1 MKKVKFLSII
11 AIVVFCMGF
20 VSCNEEEPKPKPE
33 VDEYGIS
40 LTQEVDLGLPN
51 GTIWAGWNIG
61 ASSPEQ
67 YGGYYAWGEIE
78 EKDDYTLASYSH
90 YSDLDGDGKVDYD
103 TEYDA
108 LGYNISGTQYDVAR
122 HKWGGEWRM
131 PTREELNE
139 LIDNCTFTWIEYKGV
154 KGCKVTGPNGKS
166 IFFPA
171 AGTKSDGYD
180 NHKATSAYYMSG
192 TCDIDVEYSNKQRLW
207 HLTVTEN
214 LHQVSYSV
222 VKYFGSPVR
231 PVK

>member
-20 VSCNEEEPKPKPE
+20 VSCNEEEPKPE

-78 EKDDYTLASYSH
+78 EKDDYTLANYSH
-90 YSDLDGDGKVDYD
+90 YSDLDGEWKVDYD

-171 AGTKSDGYD
+171 AGTKSNGYD
-180 NHKATSAYYMSG
+180 YHKATSAYYMSG